1 MTLTLDKV
9 SYMVT
14 TRYVRLHF

>member
-1 MTLTLDKV
+1 MTLTLDIV

-14 TRYVRLHF
+14 TRYIRLHF

>member
-1 MTLTLDKV
+1 MTLTLDIIFC
-9 SYMVT
+9 MVT